1 MYDVI
6 VIGGG
11 PAGTTAALRARE
23 LGATVALVE
32 RGRMGGTCTNDGCAP
47 TRVLAK
53 AARLRRD
60 SEQLADYGLT
70 APLPEVDLAQL
81 MGRVR
86 ATIETLHEKKQL
98 LENLDQAGVTLYV
111 DVGAARFVDPHTIQ
125 LADERRLS
133 ARQFI
138 ICVGGHARALTF
150 PGSELTLT
158 HHDVWQL
165 REVPESV
172 LIVGAA
178 ATGCQLA
185 TIFDALGSRVTLVDV
200 APHILSGED
209 RDLAAAVA
217 QGFHDRGI
225 EVITGCGGVAQV
237 TQTSAGLLVD
247 VPLGETVR
255 PIACAAVILAVGWVG
270 NLSELGLDAAGV
282 ATERGYIV
290 TDAGMRTSTPHIFAA
305 GDINGRMML
314 VQSAAHEARTAAEN
328 ALLGDGRTF
337 QHQIVPHGGFTDP
350 EYGSVGL
357 TERQAREQEPSIV
370 AVASFADLDRAVI
383 DGRTEG
389 FCKLIVS
396 RESRLILGAHVVGE
410 QALEIVHVAATCMAG
425 AMTIERVAE
434 LEIAY
439 PTYTMIIGLA
449 ARRITRELGLTP
461 LADEWRLL
469 RRVTRTSAEWET
481 ARYRKLE

>member
-53 AARLRRD
+53 AARLRRE
-60 SEQLADYGLT
+60 SEQLVDFALS
-70 APLPEVDLAQL
+70 APLPDVDLAQL
-81 MGRVR
+81 MARVR
-86 ATIETLHEKKQL
+86 ATIEALHEKKQL
-98 LENLDQAGVTLYV
+98 LENLAQAGVALYH
-111 DVGAARFVDPHTIQ
+111 DVGAARFVDPQTLL
-125 LADERRLS
+125 LADGRRLTG
-133 ARQFI
+133 AKFI
-138 ICVGGHARALTF
+138 ICTGGHARSLSF

-158 HHDVWQL
+158 HHDVWQI
-165 REVPESV
+165 RDVPQSL

-185 TIFDALGSRVTLVDV
+185 TVFDAFGSRVTLIDL
-200 APHILSGED
+200 APGILGGED
-209 RDLAAAVA
+209 RDLASAVA
-217 QGFHDRGI
+217 QGFDERGI
-225 EVITGCGGVAQV
+225 EVLTEAGITRV
-237 TQTSAGLLVD
+237 TQNAGGLLAEVRQ
-247 VPLGETVR
+247 GEHVR
-255 PIACAAVILAVGWVG
+255 QIACTAVILAVGWVG
-270 NLSELGLDAAGV
+270 NLESLGLEAAGV
-282 ATERGYIV
+282 TTERGYIV
-290 TDAGMRTSTPHIFAA
+290 TDEALRTSAAHIFAA
-305 GDINGRMML
+305 GDVNGRMML
-314 VQSAAHEARTAAEN
+314 VQSAAHQARTAVEN
-328 ALLGDGRTF
+328 ALLTQERALR
-337 QHQIVPHGGFTDP
+337 HQIVPHGGFTDP

-357 TERQAREQEPSIV
+357 TERQARELGPCIV

-396 RESRLILGAHVVGE
+396 RESLRILGAHVVGE
-410 QALEIVHVAATCMAG
+410 QALEIVHVAAVCMAG
-425 AMTIERVAE
+425 DMTIDRVAE

-439 PTYTMIIGLA
+439 PTYTMIIGMA
-449 ARRITRELGLTP
+449 ARRITRELGLTT
-461 LADEWRLL
+461 LAEEWRML

-481 ARYRKLE
+481 SRYDKLD